1 MTSQDGYQWTEKSG
15 LVKGVPSIG
24 VITPKQKIQDSTKP
38 FDVIVVGAGYSGLTA
53 ARDAAVS
60 GLKTLLIEGRDRI
73 GGRSW
78 SSNIDGYPFEM
89 GGTWVSWGQP
99 HVWREISR
107 YDMRH
112 ELELSYDFSQG
123 VNCFAFGSATGKRDM
138 SHEDEDKLM
147 ESALL
152 KFVNIDGDHG
162 KKVMPQP
169 HDEFHNPEAATFD
182 TLSVAD
188 RVKQIEH
195 DLSPD
200 ERTALL
206 SFVLLCSCGTPE
218 NSSFYEFLH
227 WWALCNH
234 SYQYCIEYL
243 IKYKFRG
250 GQSSFAIKFFDE
262 ALSTGNLSY
271 AFSSPVASVNNN
283 EAAGVRITTRD
294 GRTFAAAR
302 LISTIPL
309 NILNTVAFSP
319 PLATGKRAA
328 ADVGHVNKCAKV
340 HAEVRNPELRSWTGV
355 TYPHNK
361 LLYSIADGTTPAGNT
376 HLVAFGGDYNRL
388 TPEKDI
394 EETKEAV
401 RNMAENVDIHRLVF
415 HNWADD
421 EFSQGAWF
429 FPSPGFITASLQDL
443 RERQGNV
450 FFANSDW
457 AVGWRSFID
466 GAIEEGSRAALAVQR
481 DLREAKNKESKIVA
495 HL

>member
-1 MTSQDGYQWTEKSG
+1 MTSQDGYQWTQKSG

-24 VITPKQKIQDSTKP
+24 VITPKQKIQDSKKP

-182 TLSVAD
+182 NLSVAD
-188 RVKQIEH
+188 RVKQIEN

-250 GQSSFAIKFFDE
+250 GQSSFAIKFFEE

-271 AFSSPVASVNNN
+271 AFSSPVASVKN
-283 EAAGVRITTRD
+283 ESSGVYITTRD
-294 GRTFAAAR
+294 GQTFSAAR

-309 NILNTVAFSP
+309 NILNTVTFSP

-355 TYPHNK
+355 TYPNNK

-376 HLVAFGGDYNRL
+376 HLVAFGGDYNHL

-394 EETKEAV
+394 EETKKAV
-401 RNMAENVDIHRLVF
+401 QDMADVDIHRLVF

-421 EFSQGAWF
+421 EFSKGAWF

-443 RERQGNV
+443 RARQGNV

-481 DLREAKNKESKIVA
+481 DLREAAKKKEVKVVA